1 MASHL
6 KVDTI
11 TGVTTAGSIAVTGEG
26 NSPTTNLQQ
35 GLCKAWVQFDG
46 TATDAAARDSNNVG
60 SMTDHSTGTYSANF
74 TNNMANDDY
83 AFALAANNNDTGT
96 GMVTG
101 DSGHQTVVAVG
112 SLKFSFTGASSNL
125 VTDTII
131 GSAMIIG
138 DLA

>member
-1 MASHL
+1 MET
-6 KVDTI
+6 VQTEDTRFVRDI
-11 TGVTTAGSIAVTGEG
+11 HSKALLTTDRVALDIGS
-26 NSPTTNLQQ
+26 
-35 GLCKAWVQFDG
+35 
-46 TATDAAARDSNNVG
+46 
-60 SMTDHSTGTYSANF
+60 
-74 TNNMANDDY
+74 
-83 AFALAANNNDTGT
+83 FAMAANNDDTGT

-112 SLKFSFTGASSNL
+112 SLKFSFTGASSNS